1 MRIDIVSH
9 RTTQPPHCAEMLEG
23 EHAAVRAEELSLG
36 LGSGHRGIRVF
47 GHPIH
52 FIVNKYLLNF
62 SIYSSPAKLG
72 WFMVLETASTVRD
85 GLCSNEGGSRSKR
98 GVLSSS
104 FTDFK

>member
-47 GHPIH
+47 GHLIH

-62 SIYSSPAKLG
+62 SIYSQTGP
-72 WFMVLETASTVRD
+72 VY
-85 GLCSNEGGSRSKR
+85 GSRDCKHSKR
-98 GVLSSS
+98 WSLLQ
-104 FTDFK
+104 